1 MPYIVRDAQGQ
12 RLGVLP
18 DALPEAGGMRE
29 TFSPAGSRADVVPAG
44 EPWTTPSYAPGTGAL
59 EVYLDGVYCAAGAQY
74 AETGAAGAPSE
85 AIVFTFD
92 IGTDFDVLV
101 RVRR

>member
-59 EVYLDGVYCAAGAQY
+59 EVYLDGVYCAAGA
-74 AETGAAGAPSE
+74 PSE